1 MNLNMGVW
9 TAFILS
15 ALLLAGVGYALYR
28 REPAGSGRPRGGAKM
43 ELEALYDATLSVF
56 ICFAMSVAVAYL
68 APESV
73 DIQLFVS
80 DDLFGLIQSAGRE
93 MTAWNSAAGGITLS
107 VILAFAMGCIGAALS
122 RTLLGAGMPRRQIFS
137 RLSALGL
144 TFTATFTAL
153 ATIMW
158 GLAALVERPVL
169 TGVGPASLALIPVMF
184 LLAYL
189 GGLFVAALFVR
200 FVWWV
205 VFAGVAVA
213 YAAATLISYIFPM
226 MPSLRFWPAV
236 NVGPSGAPMLAL
248 AAAAALWGMTWL
260 LYRRLPMSR
269 G

>member
-43 ELEALYDATLSVF
+43 ELEALHDATLSVF

-158 GLAALVERPVL
+158 GLAAL
-169 TGVGPASLALIPVMF
+169 
-184 LLAYL
+184 
-189 GGLFVAALFVR
+189 FVR